1 MATPIKPPP
10 RCKRP
15 GCTARAEKLP
25 GGGRQPLYCKKHRP
39 ASRSIDGEKEVAR
52 RASRHRATKE
62 LAAAESSQRDASTL
76 LALAAVLPIA
86 GDDPDEACAWAGLQE
101 RGEAAAAL
109 VTRAKARHAEL
120 ISGEPQA
127 LDRIVRASIIRLASV
142 GAMSPEAI
150 APAQRPGAAFAL
162 GRLRETMG
170 LSSLPR
176 FSSIVLEVVGPAGE
190 RLVIGPT
197 NTPEE
202 THGPPGTDPV

>member
-10 RCKRP
+10 RCKSP

-25 GGGRQPLYCKKHRP
+25 NGGRQPLYCKKHRP

-62 LAAAESSQRDASTL
+62 LASAEASQRDASTL

-86 GDDPDEACAWAGLQE
+86 GDDPDDACAWAGLPD
-101 RGEAAAAL
+101 RGKAAGLL
-109 VTRAKARHAEL
+109 VARAKARHAEL

-142 GAMSPEAI
+142 GAMTPEAI

-176 FSSIVLEVVGPAGE
+176 FSTIVLEVTGPPGE
-190 RLVIGPT
+190 SLVIGPT
-197 NTPEE
+197 N
-202 THGPPGTDPV
+202 GPKPNG